1 MNYLV
6 TGACGQLGCALRL
19 ASSGSRDR
27 WLFTDVCDLSPE
39 SFAQLRKM
47 GGEAVDVATARLDV
61 TNRDSV
67 RKMLRDNEIDIV
79 MNAAAYTAVD
89 AAETHPEEARLLNV
103 EAPRILAEAVFE
115 TGGLL
120 VHISTDYVFGD
131 CLLREAGSVFRPAE
145 RKEPDGEFRLAGIT
159 SPEHLAAQ
167 APLGVGGTASA
178 GFSDDRSGSFASGVL
193 LRSDEK
199 VLAAQAPLGVGGT
212 APNPWRE
219 TDMPSPL
226 GVYGKTK
233 SEGEVAVAASGCKYM
248 IVRTAWLYS
257 EFGKNFVKTIMKL
270 TSERPEIRVV
280 DDQFGT
286 PTYAGDL
293 AGTLVKLTQNYHRS
307 GIWHYTNAGQ
317 CSWYQFARAIAEGAG
332 HHDCRIDPCTTAD
345 YPTPARRPA
354 WSVLDKS
361 RIAEDFGIVPPAWE
375 ESLRRCLDRLGHPS
389 GGTETA

>member
-67 RKMLRDNEIDIV
+67 RKMLRDNEIDVVI
-79 MNAAAYTAVD
+79 NAAAYTAVD

-131 CLLREAGSVFRPAE
+131 CGALASGVLLRSDEKV
-145 RKEPDGEFRLAGIT
+145 LAT
-159 SPEHLAAQ
+159 Q
-167 APLGVGGTASA
+167 APLGLCGTVSA
-178 GFSDDRSGSFASGVL
+178 GSSDASSVL

-199 VLAAQAPLGVGGT
+199 VLAAQAPLG
-212 APNPWRE
+212 ALEPWRE

-233 SEGEVAVAASGCKYM
+233 LEGERAVEESGCKYM

-257 EFGKNFVKTIMKL
+257 EFGKNFVKTILKL

-293 AGTLVKLTQNYHRS
+293 AGTLVNLTQNYHRS

-354 WSVLDKS
+354 WSVLEKS
-361 RIAEDFGIVPPAWE
+361 RIAEDFGIVPPAWG
-375 ESLRRCLDRLGHPS
+375 ESLRRCLGRLGHPS

>member
-67 RKMLRDNEIDIV
+67 RKMLLDNEIDVVI
-79 MNAAAYTAVD
+79 NAAAYTAVD

-103 EAPRILAEAVFE
+103 EAPRILAEAVRE

-131 CLLREAGSVFRPAE
+131 GLLREAGSGI
-145 RKEPDGEFRLAGIT
+145 PD
-159 SPEHLAAQ
+159 
-167 APLGVGGTASA
+167 APGGAL
-178 GFSDDRSGSFASGVL
+178 ASGVL
-193 LRSDEK
+193 LRSDKK
-199 VLAAQAPLGVGGT
+199 VLAAQAPFGLSGT
-212 APNPWRE
+212 VPEPWKE
-219 TDMPSPL
+219 TDIPSPL

-233 SEGEVAVAASGCKYM
+233 LEGEIAVAASGCKYM

-257 EFGKNFVKTIMKL
+257 EFGKNFVKTILKL

-293 AGTLVKLTQNYHRS
+293 AGTLVNLTQNYHRS

-361 RIAEDFGIVPPAWE
+361 RIAADFGIVPPAWE
-375 ESLRRCLDRLGHPS
+375 ESLRRCLANLK
-389 GGTETA
+389 

>member
-27 WLFTDVCDLSPE
+27 RLFTDICDLSQE
-39 SFAQLRKM
+39 SISMLRKM

-61 TNRDSV
+61 TDEDSV
-67 RKMLRDNEIDIV
+67 RKILRDNEIDV
-79 MNAAAYTAVD
+79 VVNAAAYTAVD

-103 EAPRILAEAVFE
+103 EAPRILANSVKEI
-115 TGGLL
+115 GGIM
-120 VHISTDYVFGD
+120 VHISTDYVFGNS
-131 CLLREAGSVFRPAE
+131 LLRESGSGIRLAE
-145 RKEPDGEFRLAGIT
+145 QKEPSASSALPDFPSPDILAT
-159 SPEHLAAQ
+159 
-167 APLGVGGTASA
+167 
-178 GFSDDRSGSFASGVL
+178 
-193 LRSDEK
+193 
-199 VLAAQAPLGVGGT
+199 QAPLGVGGT
-212 APNPWRE
+212 APEPWRE

-233 SEGEVAVAASGCKYM
+233 LEGERAVVESGCKYM
-248 IVRTAWLYS
+248 IIRTAWLFS
-257 EFGKNFVKTIMKL
+257 EFGKNFVRTILKL

-280 DDQFGT
+280 NDQFGT

-293 AGTLVKLTQNYHRS
+293 AEIIVKLTHFYTYN
-307 GIWHYTNAGQ
+307 GIWNYTNSGQ
-317 CSWYQFARAIAEGAG
+317 CSWYQFARAIAEEAG
-332 HHDCRIDPCTTAD
+332 HTDCRVEACTTAD

-375 ESLRRCLDRLGHPS
+375 DSLRRCLENLR
-389 GGTETA
+389 

>member
-19 ASSGSRDR
+19 ASSDSRDR

-67 RKMLRDNEIDIV
+67 RKMLRDNEIDVV

-103 EAPRILAEAVFE
+103 EAPRILAEAVRE

-159 SPEHLAAQ
+159 SPGHLAAQ
-167 APLGVGGTASA
+167 APLGVGGTAS
-178 GFSDDRSGSFASGVL
+178 
-193 LRSDEK
+193 K
-199 VLAAQAPLGVGGT
+199 
-212 APNPWRE
+212 PWRE

-233 SEGEVAVAASGCKYM
+233 SEGEVAVAASGCKNM

-257 EFGKNFVKTIMKL
+257 EFGKNFVKTILKL

-293 AGTLVKLTQNYHRS
+293 AGTLVNLTQNYHRS
-307 GIWHYTNAGQ
+307 GIWHYTNSGQ

-332 HHDCRIDPCTTAD
+332 HHDCRIDPCTTED

-361 RIAEDFGIVPPAWE
+361 RIAADFGIVPPAWE
-375 ESLRRCLDRLGHPS
+375 ESLRRCLGRLGHPS